1 MFRRHQTRIIKNLK
15 RINPFYNEVIRMKK
29 GLFQKNFLN
38 SPVDYIMIL
47 LYNEKGYFFYEN

>member
-15 RINPFYNEVIRMKK
+15 HIKRDNQNEKK
-29 GLFQKNFLN
+29 DCFKKNLN